1 MGQAQV
7 EKIIDEQTQ
16 GRIFGVTF
24 EKKDGSLRQMVCRK
38 GVRVGVKGTG
48 AGWGAGSLKPL
59 RTVFDMK
66 EYNTQILIQKS
77 YRKLCQREPNAI
89 YCHTNDKKE
98 ETSPSLLWST
108 TWCIC
113 C

>member
-7 EKIIDEQTQ
+7 ESLIDEQTQ
-16 GRIFGVTF
+16 GRIFSVTF

-48 AGWGAGSLKPL
+48 AGWGAGALKPL

-66 EYNTQILIQKS
+66 KAAFRTIPTDRVVSVKVRGVL
-77 YRKLCQREPNAI
+77 
-89 YCHTNDKKE
+89 HTA
-98 ETSPSLLWST
+98 
-108 TWCIC
+108 
-113 C
+113 

>member
-1 MGQAQV
+1 MSSREFMGQAQV

-16 GRIFGVTF
+16 GRIFSVTF

-48 AGWGAGSLKPL
+48 AGWGAGALKPL

-66 EYNTQILIQKS
+66 KAAFRTIPTDRVVSVKVRGVLYT
-77 YRKLCQREPNAI
+77 A
-89 YCHTNDKKE
+89 
-98 ETSPSLLWST
+98 
-108 TWCIC
+108 
-113 C
+113 

>member
-16 GRIFGVTF
+16 GRIFSVTF

-48 AGWGAGSLKPL
+48 AGWGAGALKPL

-66 EYNTQILIQKS
+66 KAAFRTIPTDRVVSVKVRGVLYT
-77 YRKLCQREPNAI
+77 A
-89 YCHTNDKKE
+89 
-98 ETSPSLLWST
+98 
-108 TWCIC
+108 
-113 C
+113 

>member
-1 MGQAQV
+1 MSSREFMGQAQV

-66 EYNTQILIQKS
+66 KAAFRTIPTDRVVSVKVRGVLYT
-77 YRKLCQREPNAI
+77 A
-89 YCHTNDKKE
+89 
-98 ETSPSLLWST
+98 
-108 TWCIC
+108 
-113 C
+113 